1 MLIDSSS
8 RRNLEL
14 VETLREKQK
23 RGSLLWVLDKTK
35 TAMGARRLRAMIEQT
50 LIDHDEIIKRQD
62 VIAEFY
68 DNVITR
74 EEIREYLNPVY
85 DLARLMSKISC
96 RTANPRDLLAFRSSL
111 QMLPYVK
118 DLIKPFNSVLMQ
130 KIYEKLDPLEDI
142 YQLIDSAIVDDP
154 PIVLRVGGII
164 KEGYNAQADELRKAK
179 TDGKTWLAGLEERE
193 KEQTGIK
200 NLRVKYNKVFGYYLE
215 VTNSYKD
222 LVPDNWVRKQTL
234 SNAERYTT
242 EELKNLEDV
251 ILGAEDKLYALEYDL
266 FVDVRDKI
274 ASQVMRIQS
283 TAKAIAEIDVFA
295 SLALVAEQNNYVR
308 PKINDKGLIDIKDGR
323 HPVVEKMISNDM
335 FIANDTLLDNNANRI
350 SIITGPNMAGKS
362 TYMRQTALIVLM
374 AQGGSFVPA

>member
-1 MLIDSSS
+1 
-8 RRNLEL
+8 
-14 VETLREKQK
+14 
-23 RGSLLWVLDKTK
+23 
-35 TAMGARRLRAMIEQT
+35 MIEQP
-50 LIDHDEIIKRQD
+50 LIDHDEIINRQD
-62 VIAEFY
+62 VIAEFN

-85 DLARLMSKISC
+85 DLERLMSKISC

-154 PIVLRVGGII
+154 PIVIREGGII

-215 VTNSYKD
+215 VTNSC
-222 LVPDNWVRKQTL
+222 
-234 SNAERYTT
+234 S
-242 EELKNLEDV
+242 
-251 ILGAEDKLYALEYDL
+251 
-266 FVDVRDKI
+266 
-274 ASQVMRIQS
+274 
-283 TAKAIAEIDVFA
+283 
-295 SLALVAEQNNYVR
+295 
-308 PKINDKGLIDIKDGR
+308 
-323 HPVVEKMISNDM
+323 
-335 FIANDTLLDNNANRI
+335 
-350 SIITGPNMAGKS
+350 
-362 TYMRQTALIVLM
+362 
-374 AQGGSFVPA
+374 